1 MTVTLGWGLAAA
13 LMLLVGLAVGASA
26 IGRLRLERQQSVAAL
41 RAIVQLAIIST
52 VIAWAVAQL
61 WSSLLLVAVMF
72 TVAVFTTVRRVGAP
86 HCWPWTALAMAAGVV
101 PVLAVVFATGAS
113 PFTPVAVLAL
123 AGIIVGNMMTG
134 HTLAGRR
141 CFSELRNNQPSY
153 AAALSIGLERPQAIG
168 LVIEDVVPEALIPN
182 LDQVRTVG
190 LVTLPGAFIGVLLG
204 GGSPMQAGAAQVL
217 VLLGIMAGQAITVTV
232 AAAFIRAGRLLPRD
246 LAADLR
252 P

>member
-1 MTVTLGWGLAAA
+1 VTVTLGWGLAAA

-204 GGSPMQAGAAQVL
+204 GGSPVQAGTAQVL

>member
-13 LMLLVGLAVGASA
+13 LFLLVALAVTASW
-26 IGRLRLERQQSVAAL
+26 IGRLRLERQQAWAAV
-41 RAIVQLAIIST
+41 RAVVQLAIVSG

-61 WSSLLLVAVMF
+61 WSTLLLVGVMF
-72 TVAVFTTVRRVGAP
+72 SVATFTTVRRVGAS
-86 HCWPWTALAMAAGVV
+86 HCWPWTALAMAAGAV
-101 PVLAVVFATGAS
+101 PVLAIVFATGAS

-123 AGIIVGNMMTG
+123 AGIVVGNMMTG

-141 CFSELRNNQPSY
+141 CFSELRSNQQSY
-153 AAALSIGLERPQAIG
+153 EAALSIGLERPQAIG
-168 LVIEDVVPEALIPN
+168 LVIEDVVPEALLPN

-204 GGSPMQAGAAQVL
+204 GGSPVQAGAAQVL
-217 VLLGIMAGQAITVTV
+217 VLLGIMAGQAITVTA

-246 LAADLR
+246 LAAELR